1 MLQWS
6 TAGKGKRF
14 CLIVHHTDS
23 EREYAYDKESHVGRL
38 DKALDEAASKGWTVV
53 DMKQDWKAIYPQ
65 ERWQYHTVFYKTIK
79 VKLTAYD

>member
-38 DKALDEAASKGWTVV
+38 DKALTEAKANEWIVV
-53 DMKQDWKAIYPQ
+53 GAHFDNAVGNRMDGEGAVAAHRVCDTGRAI
-65 ERWQYHTVFYKTIK
+65 T
-79 VKLTAYD
+79 